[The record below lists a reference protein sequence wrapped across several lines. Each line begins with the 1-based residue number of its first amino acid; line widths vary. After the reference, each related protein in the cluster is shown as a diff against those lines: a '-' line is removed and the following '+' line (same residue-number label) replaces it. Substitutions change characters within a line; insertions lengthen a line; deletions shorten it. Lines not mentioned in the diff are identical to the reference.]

1 MNIKRTFLITYISLV
16 ASVFLVFGISTRIAY
31 IERSEEI
38 RQDDYRQIQAG
49 CLSALA
55 LCPAEDS
62 QSITAWAESY
72 LNEALTGT
80 NYQWVITSD
89 NSIHSDEDPE
99 KNYVFALPGTD
110 VSVQLSTLSDYDIV
124 PLHPHNLLLM
134 ILPMVI
140 FFVISIYLATYMSLT
155 FTKPIQSLLT
165 AIREASNGNL
175 NARCEIRTKNEIGEL
190 ARTFNKMLHIISSN
204 YEDLTSMH
212 EELLANEEE
221 LHKNYDHIEFLAYH
235 DVLTQL
241 PNKLA
246 FYEKVYNTI
255 SSPGAIDRKHAIY
268 FVDLDNFKNVN
279 DTLGHDYGDILLT
292 QTAQKLNSMIRGG
305 DILSRAGGDEFLIF
319 RANISTIDEATQFG
333 EEILRAFQ
341 EPFDLNGEIAYI
353 SMSIGIS
360 IYPLNGLSHTVLIK
374 NADIAMYHSKDT
386 GKNKLT
392 IFTSTMEEQLQREA
406 EVLDCLRQVLDNHEI
421 YLEYQP
427 QVQLSDNRVAG
438 YEALMRINSAK
449 LGLISPV
456 EFIPVAE
463 TNGLIYDL
471 GIWALREACT
481 MNKNLIDRGYA
492 PHPVAVNLSSLQLN
506 RTGFLDELVHILQE
520 TGLPPEYLE
529 VELTESM
536 LVSSVTDA
544 ATMLQQ
550 IRALGIRVSL
560 DDFGTGYSS
569 LNYLAQ
575 LPINTLKIDKSFVDN
590 VCHYDQAAHLVE
602 SIISLAHGLDITVI
616 AEGVEEGNQLAFLH
630 AQHCDLVQGY
640 LVGKPLSPEQLT
652 MLLD

>member
-1 MNIKRTFLITYISLV
+1 
-16 ASVFLVFGISTRIAY
+16 
-31 IERSEEI
+31 
-38 RQDDYRQIQAG
+38 
-49 CLSALA
+49 
-55 LCPAEDS
+55 
-62 QSITAWAESY
+62 
-72 LNEALTGT
+72 
-80 NYQWVITSD
+80 
-89 NSIHSDEDPE
+89 
-99 KNYVFALPGTD
+99 
-110 VSVQLSTLSDYDIV
+110 
-124 PLHPHNLLLM
+124 
-134 ILPMVI
+134 MVI
-140 FFVISIYLATYMSLT
+140 FFIISTYLATRMALK
-155 FTKPIQSLLT
+155 FTKPIQALLT

-175 NARCEIRTKNEIGEL
+175 NARCEIQSKNEIGEL
-190 ARTFNKMLHIISSN
+190 ARNFNKMLHIISSN

-235 DVLTQL
+235 DVLTRL

-255 SSPGAIDRKHAIY
+255 SSPGAIDRKHAVY
-268 FVDLDNFKNVN
+268 FVDLDNFKTVN

-292 QTAQKLNSMIRGG
+292 QTAGKLNSMIRGC

-319 RANISTIDEATQFG
+319 RANIDSIDEATQFG

-392 IFTSTMEEQLQREA
+392 VFTSTMEEQIQREA
-406 EVLDCLRQVLDNHEI
+406 EVLDCLRQVLDNQEI

-456 EFIPVAE
+456 EFIPIAE

-471 GIWALREACT
+471 GLWALREACT

-492 PHPVAVNLSSLQLN
+492 PRPVAVNLSSLQLN
-506 RTGFLDELVHILQE
+506 RAGFLDELVHILQE

-544 ATMLQQ
+544 ATMLHQL
-550 IRALGIRVSL
+550 RSLGIRVSL

-590 VCHYDQAAHLVE
+590 VCHQEQAAHLIE
-602 SIISLAHGLDITVI
+602 SIISLAHGLNITVI

-630 AQHCDLVQGY
+630 TQHCDLVQGY